1 MKTASTSAKALIAMI
16 AMIVMSAGMATMS
29 LPAQAA
35 PQGHAP
41 AAAAHAQYGV
51 DAGRKIEGRIQD
63 IKDRLSDGRRSGRIS
78 RSDGTRLTASLNS
91 VVSLKRQYEWSGH
104 GLSQPEINILNTK
117 LDILSG
123 KVRVQGH
130 DNNRR

>member
-1 MKTASTSAKALIAMI
+1 MKTASTSAKALIALMF
-16 AMIVMSAGMATMS
+16 MTAGMATMS

-78 RSDGTRLTASLNS
+78 RSEGTRLTASLNS
-91 VVSLKRQYEWSGH
+91 VVSLKRQYERSGH
-104 GLSQPEINILNTK
+104 GLSQPEINTLNTK

>member
-16 AMIVMSAGMATMS
+16 VMSAGLSTMALS
-29 LPAQAA
+29 AQAA

-51 DAGRKIEGRIQD
+51 EAGRKIEGRIQD
-63 IKDRLSDGRRSGRIS
+63 IKDRLADGRRSGRIS
-78 RSDGTRLTASLNS
+78 RSEGSRLATSLNS
-91 VVSLKRQYEWSGH
+91 IVSLKHQYERSGR
-104 GLSQPEINILNTK
+104 GLSQPEINTLNTK

-123 KVRVQGH
+123 KVHVQGH